1 VTDSP
6 FDDVYDDKF
15 DLDDSVEIE
24 GIDPADSRVL
34 DEMVEGIDEE
44 DVDIDGLIEAG
55 VGYVSINRYEQA
67 VEAFERAVRFD
78 EENAEAWVNKGFA
91 HAEIEEYDRAIG
103 AYDEALRVDE
113 DDEFA
118 AEALVNKAY
127 AQYELGRGDPLR
139 TVERAL
145 EKDER
150 SPEAWY
156 NRAVFLNE
164 RGSHEDALRCIDNA
178 LSLGQRGPRALQ
190 EKARALEE
198 LGRYDEAEEV
208 REAARE
214 AEEEEIMS
222 EAREAREGEGDLRL

>member
-1 VTDSP
+1 
-6 FDDVYDDKF
+6 
-15 DLDDSVEIE
+15 
-24 GIDPADSRVL
+24 
-34 DEMVEGIDEE
+34 MVEGVDAE
-44 DVDIDGLIEAG
+44 DVDVEGLVEAG

-67 VEAFERAVRFD
+67 VEAFERAVKFD

-91 HAEIEEYDRAIG
+91 HAEMGEYDRAIG

-113 DDEFA
+113 DGEFA

-127 AQYELGRGDPLR
+127 AEYESRRGNPLE

-145 EKDER
+145 EEDER
-150 SPEAWY
+150 NAAAWY

-164 RGSHEDALRCIDNA
+164 RGNHEDALRCIDNA
-178 LSLGQRGPRALQ
+178 LSLGQRGPRALG

-214 AEEEEIMS
+214 TEEEIAES
-222 EAREAREGEGDLRL
+222 LRSREGEDDVRL

>member
-1 VTDSP
+1 MDEP

-15 DLDDSVEIE
+15 DLDDHVEVD

-34 DEMVEGIDEE
+34 DEYVENADPEE
-44 DVDIDGLIEAG
+44 VDVDGLIEAG
-55 VGYVSINRYEQA
+55 VGYVSINRHEQA
-67 VEAFERAVRFD
+67 VEAFDRAVKID
-78 EENAEAWVNKGFA
+78 PENAEAWVNKGFA
-91 HAEIEEYDRAIG
+91 HAEVEEYDQAIG

-113 DDEFA
+113 DDEFT

-127 AQYELGRGDPLR
+127 AEYEAHRGDPLE

-145 EKDER
+145 EIDER
-150 SPEAWY
+150 MPEAWY

-164 RGSHEDALRCIDNA
+164 RGNHEDALRCIDNA
-178 LSLGQRGPRALQ
+178 LSLGQRGPRALD

-198 LGRYDEAEEV
+198 LGRYEEAEEV

-214 AEEEEIMS
+214 AEDEI
-222 EAREAREGEGDLRL
+222 AREGLEGEGDLRL

>member
-1 VTDSP
+1 MNDDP

-15 DLDDSVEIE
+15 DLDDQVEIE

-34 DEMVEGIDEE
+34 DEHVENADPEE
-44 DVDIDGLIEAG
+44 VDVDGLIEAG

-67 VEAFERAVRFD
+67 VEAFERAVRFE

-91 HAEIEEYDRAIG
+91 HAEMEEYDRAIG

-113 DDEFA
+113 DEEFA
-118 AEALVNKAY
+118 VEALVNKAY
-127 AQYELGRGDPLR
+127 AEYESRRGNPLE

-150 SPEAWY
+150 NAAAWY

-164 RGSHEDALRCIDNA
+164 RGSYEDALRCIDNA
-178 LSLGQRGPRALQ
+178 LSLGQRGPRALH

-198 LGRYDEAEEV
+198 LGRYEEAEDV

-214 AEEEEIMS
+214 AEEEEI
-222 EAREAREGEGDLRL
+222 AREARESHGEGDLRL

>member
-1 VTDSP
+1 MDNNP

-15 DLDDSVEIE
+15 DLNDQVEIE

-34 DEMVEGIDEE
+34 DEHVENADPEE
-44 DVDIDGLIEAG
+44 VDVDGLIEAG
-55 VGYVSINRYEQA
+55 VGYISINRYEQA
-67 VEAFERAVRFD
+67 VEAFERAVRFE

-91 HAEIEEYDRAIG
+91 HAEMEEYDRAMR

-113 DDEFA
+113 DEEFA
-118 AEALVNKAY
+118 VEALVNKAY
-127 AQYELGRGDPLR
+127 AEYESRRGNPLE

-150 SPEAWY
+150 NAAAWY

-164 RGSHEDALRCIDNA
+164 RGSYEDALRCIDNA
-178 LSLGQRGPRALQ
+178 LSLGQRGPRALH

-198 LGRYDEAEEV
+198 LGRYDEAEDV

-214 AEEEEIMS
+214 AEEEEI
-222 EAREAREGEGDLRL
+222 AREARGSHGEGDLRL